1 MYLIGDIG
9 NTDIKICLFNN
20 NLKLVRKIRLKTS
33 LLNNNYLANNLK
45 FINKY
50 KSKITK
56 VLISSVVP
64 WAYKNIKKFI
74 EKSIKINCIELKK
87 LKLNNLLK
95 IKVNKKQIGSDRLAN
110 AIAVIDKKRNFIVVD
125 FGTATNFDVV
135 VKNSYIGG
143 ILAPGVSLSLNTLS
157 DKASLIPKIKLNKIK
172 NVIGKNTTAAI
183 RAGFY
188 HGYSGLIDNI
198 IKMIIKQSGK
208 SFNIIL
214 TGGYSYLFKNSI
226 KGKTIIKKDLTING
240 VLKAAVFLK

>member
-20 NLKLVRKIRLKTS
+20 NLRLVKKVRLKTN
-33 LLNNNYLANNLK
+33 LLNGNYLSKNLK
-45 FINKY
+45 FIKKY
-50 KSKITK
+50 KSKIIK

-64 WAYKNIKKFI
+64 EAYKNIRIFI
-74 EKSIKINCIELKK
+74 EKSIKIKCFELKK
-87 LKLNNLLK
+87 LKLSSLLK

-110 AIAVIDKKRNFIVVD
+110 AISVIDKKRNFIVVD

-135 VKNSYIGG
+135 IKDNYIGG
-143 ILAPGVSLSLNTLS
+143 ILAPGVNLSLNTLS
-157 DKASLIPKIKLNKIK
+157 DKASLIPKIKLEKIK
-172 NVIGKNTTAAI
+172 NVIGKNTTSAI

-198 IKMIIKQSGK
+198 IKMIIKQTGK

-240 VLKAAVFLK
+240 VLKAAVFSK